1 MRRYKHLAVILPV
14 HVWLFHDYSM
24 LNCHHKTLIS
34 LKKFLLSLAN
44 AASDASLRMS
54 QSQTVS
60 VTYPLRYTS
69 FLSHIM
75 SQLHTVG
82 CSTSGAH
89 MPLSRTPCLDL
100 ERTQSILCISVA
112 HHVSFVHCRSVLHH
126 KSPSHIVSLSLIQ
139 FVTVILNLGWE

>member
-1 MRRYKHLAVILPV
+1 
-14 HVWLFHDYSM
+14 M

-89 MPLSRTPCLDL
+89 MPLSHTPCLHL
-100 ERTQSILCISVA
+100 ESTQSMLCISVA
-112 HHVSFVHCRSVLHH
+112 HHVSFVHRRSVLHH

-139 FVTVILNLGWE
+139 FVTVILNLG